1 MESVQ
6 RVDFHVWV
14 QGQRAGRMRV
24 AAIERG
30 FAQPYRRSR
39 ARAPDK
45 ARLLRDRDVPERLI
59 GPELQ

>member
-1 MESVQ
+1 
-6 RVDFHVWV
+6 
-14 QGQRAGRMRV
+14 MRV